1 MANFIK
7 LFQDEVRRLARKEA
21 KDDVARLRKD
31 NVELKRVLAQIR
43 QRLAKLEQ
51 EKKRLTKVVAKV
63 QPVPAEAPDSEAD
76 RARISS
82 KTIRTLRARLGLT
95 QAELADLVGVSGQ
108 SVYQWERRDGQL
120 QLRKAT
126 KKAVVA
132 LKTMGAR
139 EAKKRLAEIA
149 EKGAGAKP
157 ETDAKPKAKAKA
169 KPKAKVKAKA
179 GGRRGPK
186 AKK

>member
-31 NVELKRVLAQIR
+31 NAELKRSIAQIR

-51 EKKRLTKVVAKV
+51 AKKRLTKVVEKV
-63 QPVPAEAPDSEAD
+63 QPVPAEVPDSEAD
-76 RARISS
+76 RARVSS

-95 QAELADLVGVSGQ
+95 QAELAELVGVSGQ

-132 LKTMGAR
+132 LKSMGTR
-139 EAKKRLAEIA
+139 EAKKRLAEMA
-149 EKGAGAKP
+149 EKSAGAKP
-157 ETDAKPKAKAKA
+157 EAEVALKSKAAAKAKT
-169 KPKAKVKAKA
+169 

-186 AKK
+186 PKK